1 MARRKKAPPALHD
14 LEAEVMEEV
23 WRQEE
28 ASVRSVMEACNRGR
42 RQPRAYTTY
51 LTIMVRLDRK
61 GLLARRREGK
71 TDFYRPR
78 LSKEEYQAARAEAEV
93 QALIDQYGDVA
104 LSHFARQMAQLDPER
119 RRALQR
125 LARRAGEGS

>member
-1 MARRKKAPPALHD
+1 MARRKKAPPVLHD

-23 WRQEE
+23 WRQGE

-61 GLLARRREGK
+61 DLLQRRREGK

-78 LSKEEYQAARAEAEV
+78 LSKDDYLAARAEAEV
-93 QALIDQYGDVA
+93 DALVAQYGEVA
-104 LSHFARQMAQLDPER
+104 LSHFARQMEQLDPER

-125 LARRAGEGS
+125 LARRGAD